1 MHVQHHEVAGARNP
15 EAVLD
20 AHGSRNPRPGPGA
33 HDRTVDGELGL
44 ALEDVERVDVV
55 SVAVEVD
62 ACEVGT
68 EAELEDLELGQ
79 LGKDAVLPHA
89 LALARLQDDSVRHGP

>member
-1 MHVQHHEVAGARNP
+1 MDVQHHEIAVAGDA

-20 AHGSRNPRPGPGA
+20 ADGRGNPCPGTGV
-33 HDRTVDGELGL
+33 HDSAVDRELGL
-44 ALEDVERVDVV
+44 ALEDVERIDVV

-62 ACEVGT
+62 AREVRA

-79 LGKDAVLPHA
+79 LREYAVLPHA
-89 LALARLQDDSVRHGP
+89 LALAGLENDSVRHRL